1 MLKIRYDGH
10 WVEEPCNVTEELRF
24 YVSPCKT
31 RSKWLSPEEAAVS
44 YLGWWDCT
52 DMAMDKYLEF
62 LAKD

>member
-1 MLKIRYDGH
+1 MLKVRYDGH
-10 WVEEPCNVTEELRF
+10 WIEESESSPKEVRF

-31 RSKWLSPEEAAVS
+31 RSKWLTPEDANMF